1 MESETPLILFD
12 THAHYDDDRFD
23 EDREALLTALP
34 GEGIRFVVNIGS
46 DQISLNA
53 CKELAERY
61 DHVYCALGLHPSEVE
76 DADEKE
82 VMAQLKKDALENPKV
97 LAIGEIG
104 LDYHWPEP
112 GRDLQKKW
120 FAAQLEAAKELDL
133 PIIIH
138 SRDAAQDTYDMMKEA
153 GGSGLSAVIHCFS
166 YEKEMAARFLNLG
179 YYLGIGGGLTYKNAR
194 KLKEVAAFMPLD
206 RMLLETDCPYLTPT
220 PHRGK
225 RNSSLFLPYVLEEAA
240 GLRGCTAEEIENATL
255 ENAKRFY
262 RL

>member
-1 MESETPLILFD
+1 MIFD
-12 THAHYDDDRFD
+12 THAHYDDEAFDADRD
-23 EDREALLTALP
+23 ELIKSLPENGITAAVDIGASPDSCRRAL
-34 GEGIRFVVNIGS
+34 
-46 DQISLNA
+46 
-53 CKELAERY
+53 ELAGRY
-61 DHVYCALGLHPSEVE
+61 EHIYAAIGIHPDDVGTLTEADMRWLEETAASE
-76 DADEKE
+76 
-82 VMAQLKKDALENPKV
+82 KKV
-97 LAIGEIG
+97 VAIGEIG

-166 YEKEMAARFLNLG
+166 YEKEMAARFLDLG
-179 YYLGIGGGLTYKNAR
+179 YYLGIGGVLTYKNAR

>member
-1 MESETPLILFD
+1 MIFD
-12 THAHYDDDRFD
+12 SHAHYDDAAFDADR
-23 EDREALLTALP
+23 AGLLEELQSA
-34 GEGIRFVVNIGS
+34 GVGFVVDVGANRASTIAAA
-46 DQISLNA
+46 D
-53 CKELAERY
+53 LAQQY
-61 DHVYCALGLHPSEVE
+61 DFIYASAGFHPSDVE
-76 DADEKE
+76 ELERGEADVAWLMEAAKR
-82 VMAQLKKDALENPKV
+82 PKV
-97 LAIGEIG
+97 VAIGEIG

-166 YEKEMAARFLNLG
+166 YEKEMAARFLDLG
-179 YYLGIGGGLTYKNAR
+179 YYLGIGGVLTYKNAR
-194 KLKEVAAFMPLD
+194 KLKEVGAFMPLD